1 MVEYD
6 VMSMVKLLFL
16 FSLLA
21 LEHQNA
27 QTGKVNV
34 DYKMSTCLAT
44 RQRTFALQELHT
56 NDMRKFI
63 CTK

>member
-34 DYKMSTCLAT
+34 NYKMTTCIAA
-44 RQRTFALQELHT
+44 RQTWADTEGIPRIPRNTQLF
-56 NDMRKFI
+56 
-63 CTK
+63 